1 MAEIRIHFDGDVAG
15 VEAHRL
21 SISAFGKPLEQFLSA
36 LRRTASQLVSQAVDS
51 EAPDVGRFNNIA
63 RQLDIEIEGIGEGSV
78 VLKAVLPYR
87 HAEGELP
94 LFADLPK
101 RAAELLFDGIE
112 RESRGETVSGA
123 ARRYLRTLPQG
134 LTKQV
139 YEIYEGGKMTKQVQ
153 IGSIAL
159 SAEPE
164 DLPFLREYAG
174 NIVGIG
180 FEPGKSEVRV
190 KTASAVTAIEAL
202 PSDIERALSLRN
214 QPVQALAVHNAKGS
228 RLLVLGSEIKREK
241 PDLKR
246 ASSAIFDQWG
256 AVFAELAK

>member
-36 LRRTASQLVSQAVDS
+36 LRRTAGQLVSQAVDS

-63 RQLDIEIEGIGEGSV
+63 RQLDIEIEGIGEGSIAI
-78 VLKAVLPYR
+78 KAVLPYR

-139 YEIYEGGKMTKQVQ
+139 YEVYEGGKMTKQVQ

-174 NIVGIG
+174 SIVGIG

-190 KTASAVTAIEAL
+190 KMASAVASIEAV
-202 PSDIERALSLRN
+202 PSDIERALTLRN
-214 QPVQALAVHNAKGS
+214 QPVRVLAVQNTKSS
-228 RLLVLGSEIKREK
+228 RLLILGSDLRREK
-241 PDLKR
+241 PDMR
-246 ASSAIFDQWG
+246 QAASAIFNRWE